1 MMTKP
6 SYVTLCNIWNL
17 SRIGL
22 WLHMYIHTYVT
33 LRFYGFWHMYDFFKS
48 YPFEK
53 DIKLIRRIELIATSE
68 ITIVQMIY
76 LNSMYITRFET
87 KIKLL

>member
-1 MMTKP
+1 
-6 SYVTLCNIWNL
+6 
-17 SRIGL
+17 
-22 WLHMYIHTYVT
+22 
-33 LRFYGFWHMYDFFKS
+33 MYDFFKS

-87 KIKLL
+87 KIKLLWTM